1 MNPRPIALTILTF
14 FVFALPLDASNAA
27 SQQPNPPYLSQFPSV
42 EKVMNGLKTAD
53 PRETAI
59 RQMGAFYQLTEI
71 IKALSGSREFRGLTP
86 DEQRVMGTYQVADFK
101 VGEAA
106 SKAFPGVPKSG
117 AETEFRFSRWD
128 GRFGVDGIQT
138 FQLLLPPAI
147 KAEFDRIVKADLDR
161 RKAREQANQNTIQPV
176 QPSSS
181 SRAAPGSSAELRRC
195 VESGRSMRNCFSESM
210 TSGFDQLTGLANFK
224 EQPKPGFRMTGDYS
238 TNSGFRLIFQPE
250 QVTMICHAVPA
261 KRQYAV
267 EITETQVLVKIQ
279 NEAKPVV
286 LTLLPNGKLSGSG
299 PIHVVGQ
306 VPGGQ
311 RTEQTYGPTTQ
322 SSTRTRQLAPGEE
335 RYYQNATKNGQVWTV
350 QEDTTE
356 LVYGSTGS
364 RTVTDFVTKSA
375 DCNLG
380 MMNADGPTPLPPD
393 LENPMGLITAIFSGA
408 GTLMKG
414 GSQKDA
420 LKEMLNLNNPIAPG
434 LRMGGTYAGTNGFS
448 LTFHPESVTLSCGA
462 AHRALEYSILRTGT
476 QASLQIKDKT
486 NPVSFLLKPDGS
498 LLGQGTVQVNG
509 RVIVGTNESQD
520 PNNMFVYEPRVERC
534 EVGRLVGG
542 ATVSGG
548 PVSSS
553 SGGASTGAAS
563 SGVTVIPGS
572 GPPTLVIKSGFPN
585 QPPDPN
591 PLSGVTLIILKE
603 SLDTILARGGLGQT
617 SSPGSGLTGYARA
630 CQTRTLQCQQAG
642 QLVAASMVA
651 NARLDTDGGTTFN
664 GAQLG
669 TYYVVLEIRL
679 KGQHFL
685 WNVRVDMKQGT
696 NVVTLDPSNA
706 SPGIR

>member
-1 MNPRPIALTILTF
+1 LAS
-14 FVFALPLDASNAA
+14 FVFALPLSAVNAVV
-27 SQQPNPPYLSQFPSV
+27 QQTNPPHLSQFPAV
-42 EKVMNGLKTAD
+42 EKVMNTMKTAD
-53 PRETAI
+53 PRETAL
-59 RQMGAFYQLTEI
+59 RQIGAFYQLTEI
-71 IKALSGSREFRGLTP
+71 IKTLSGPREFRGLTP
-86 DEQRVMGTYQVADFK
+86 DEQRVMGVYQTASFK
-101 VGEAA
+101 VAEAA
-106 SKAFPGVPKSG
+106 SKVFPGAPKPG
-117 AETEFRFSRWD
+117 EATDFHFGRWD
-128 GRFGVDGIQT
+128 PRFGIEGIQT
-138 FQLLLPPAI
+138 FQLLLPPTI

-176 QPSSS
+176 QPASSS
-181 SRAAPGSSAELRRC
+181 GTGPGSSAELRRC
-195 VESGRSMRNCFSESM
+195 IESGRSRRNCFSESM
-210 TSGFDQLTGLANFK
+210 TSGFDKLTGLASLK
-224 EQPKPGFRMTGDYS
+224 EPPKPGFRMSGDYS
-238 TNSGFRLIFQPE
+238 TNAGFRLIFQPE

-261 KRQYAV
+261 KRQYTV
-267 EITETQVLVKIQ
+267 EITETQTLIKIQ
-279 NEAKPVV
+279 NESKTVV
-286 LTLLPNGKLSGSG
+286 LSLLPNGKLSGSG

-306 VPGGQ
+306 VPAGQ
-311 RTEQTYGPTTQ
+311 HTEQTYGQTTQ
-322 SSTRTRQLAPGEE
+322 NTTRTRQLSPGEE

-380 MMNADGPTPLPPD
+380 LMKVDGPTPLPPD

-434 LRMGGTYAGTNGFS
+434 LRMGGTYAGTNGLS
-448 LTFHPESVTLSCGA
+448 LTFHPESVTLSCGE
-462 AHRALEYSILRTGT
+462 AHRALEYSIQRTGT
-476 QASLQIKDKT
+476 QTSLQLNDKT
-486 NPVSFLLKPDGS
+486 NPVSFQVRPDGS
-498 LLGQGTVQVNG
+498 LFGQGSVQVNG

-520 PNNMFVYEPRVERC
+520 PDNMFVYEPRVARC

-548 PVSSS
+548 PLSSP
-553 SGGASTGAAS
+553 SGGASTGAATS

-591 PLSGVTLIILKE
+591 PLAGVTLLILKE
-603 SLDTILARGGLGQT
+603 SLDTILARGGFGQT
-617 SSPGSGLTGYARA
+617 SSPGSGLAGYARA
-630 CQTRTLQCQQAG
+630 CQSRTPQCQQAG
-642 QLVAASMVA
+642 PLIGPHMVA

-669 TYYVVLEIRL
+669 TYYIVLEARL
-679 KGQHFL
+679 KAQHFL

-696 NVVTLDPSNA
+696 NVVTVGPANA
-706 SPGIR
+706 SPLTR